1 VPEKFDAVVLIRI
14 MRRGQNDAASPQRS
28 GDVATPGVGNGPITR
43 TSTPSE
49 VIPATSA
56 FSSM

>member
-1 VPEKFDAVVLIRI
+1 MPASAR
-14 MRRGQNDAASPQRS
+14 NDR
-28 GDVATPGVGNGPITR
+28 VMYATPGVGNGPITR

>member
-1 VPEKFDAVVLIRI
+1 VPEKFDAVVLISDYATRK
-14 MRRGQNDAASPQRS
+14 NDAGIARS
-28 GDVATPGVGNGPITR
+28 DRVMYATPGVGNGRSPEHH
-43 TSTPSE
+43 PSE